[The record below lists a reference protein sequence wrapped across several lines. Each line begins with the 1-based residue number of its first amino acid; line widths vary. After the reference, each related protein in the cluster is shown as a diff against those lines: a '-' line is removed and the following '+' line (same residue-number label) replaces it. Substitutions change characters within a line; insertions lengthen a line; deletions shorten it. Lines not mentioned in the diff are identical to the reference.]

1 MTVWLK
7 VGCFGG
13 DLGSNSTIIRVVF
26 TSLSEPILLKIQG
39 GEAIYKQ
46 TRRVEPGEWRT
57 YLTES
62 HIWGARE
69 YPGSYLINLNL
80 AKQPSYMI
88 LNVVDLH
95 FWMEMDYGSSW
106 KKTKPK
112 LHRILP
118 SSICCFKFNIL
129 RSWHSRRYQLSQLQM
144 ESSVG
149 KLICTTLLNSLI
161 HF

>member
-1 MTVWLK
+1 MVTVWLK
-7 VGCFGG
+7 TGCFGG

-57 YLTES
+57 YLTVS

-69 YPGSYLINLNL
+69 YPGSYLINLNQ
-80 AKQPSYMI
+80 AKQPSYII

-95 FWMEMDYGSSW
+95 FWMEMD
-106 KKTKPK
+106 
-112 LHRILP
+112 
-118 SSICCFKFNIL
+118 
-129 RSWHSRRYQLSQLQM
+129 
-144 ESSVG
+144 
-149 KLICTTLLNSLI
+149 
-161 HF
+161 